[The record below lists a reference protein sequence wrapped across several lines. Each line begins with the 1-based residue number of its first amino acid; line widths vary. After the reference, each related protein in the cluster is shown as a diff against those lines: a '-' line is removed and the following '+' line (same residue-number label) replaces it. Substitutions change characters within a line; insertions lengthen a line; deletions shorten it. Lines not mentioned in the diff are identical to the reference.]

1 MFDDKIEFIA
11 FEDQRHY
18 IFILCMKNAGI
29 LDKEYAQP
37 GMLERIVSKRLGI
50 FGEAFESARKRLV
63 DAELIDSSFQPV
75 AWDKRQFLSDTS
87 TDRVKAYR
95 ERMKRDVKQP
105 CNVSVTAQETDTD
118 TETEGYGET
127 FAKSDDLCPH
137 KSIVDIYHSTLPT
150 ARRIQEWTPAR
161 QSSLRSRWRE
171 KPERQSLE
179 WWTKFFNYIAKSDF
193 LCGRTSQAGR
203 KPFEPTDHER
213 KQVEAMSG
221 YGLPIEQIAVL
232 VRDGID
238 TDTLRKHFA
247 QELISGKA
255 KANAQVGKTLFQKVM
270 AGDTTAAI
278 WWSKTQ
284 MRWAETQKH
293 ELTGADGA
301 PLEFTKIERVIVKN
315 G

>member
-1 MFDDKIEFIA
+1 MATKPQKPTIE
-11 FEDQRHY
+11 
-18 IFILCMKNAGI
+18 K
-29 LDKEYAQP
+29 
-37 GMLERIVSKRLGI
+37 
-50 FGEAFESARKRLV
+50 
-63 DAELIDSSFQPV
+63 
-75 AWDKRQFLSDTS
+75 
-87 TDRVKAYR
+87 
-95 ERMKRDVKQP
+95 
-105 CNVSVTAQETDTD
+105 SVTKKPD
-118 TETEGYGET
+118 GRKNNGG
-127 FAKSDDLCPH
+127 
-137 KSIVDIYHSTLPT
+137 
-150 ARRIQEWTPAR
+150 ARP
-161 QSSLRSRWRE
+161 
-171 KPERQSLE
+171 
-179 WWTKFFNYIAKSDF
+179 
-193 LCGRTSQAGR
+193 GAGR

-284 MRWAETQKH
+284 MRWKEVQQH

-301 PLEFTKIERVIVKN
+301 PLEFAKIERVVIRGKADTEN
-315 G
+315 SDA